1 MTETSSVDLP
11 FHHQNTVIAGLGR
24 LEREALASEV
34 IAALNQGRPGLSADL
49 STQVGRRLE
58 VRRPLDGPSR
68 VVDVD
73 AVVDVTE
80 EFTVGGIVH
89 PVASLDVRTPM
100 RVTKADLVAAE
111 ATNDRVR
118 RLAALDQDQLW
129 GLAISLAELEVE
141 FARQAEEDLADR
153 QISAEATEQIEQA
166 RASVDIAKNQLE
178 EKSDQWIVAAASLTM
193 ISFVVAYITHPV
205 LAIPFLAGAIGVA
218 YQSWNWH
225 KQHQRALET
234 EQALLGQ
241 FGLESY
247 LDFQLRKV
255 DALTNDTQQ
264 RRKSLSL
271 AERRRYADQQWH
283 SFVGPDVTLDWAAIH
298 RPTITA
304 AANLRSSTMFGS
316 DESAAETL
324 SLALADRIREAA
336 TSDEPAP
343 LIVDDIFDGQPDA
356 VVERFLWFI
365 DHHCRQLQFIV
376 LTSDRRVLQWA
387 GERAKA
393 RQAAVIRLA
402 GSEPETAID
411 VDEIEGAD
419 VGAPTGLILPS

>member
-1 MTETSSVDLP
+1 VTANHSVELA

-24 LEREALASEV
+24 LEREALASE
-34 IAALNQGRPGLSADL
+34 ITAALHQGRPGLSADF

-58 VRRPLDGPSR
+58 VQRPLTGTSR

-73 AVVDVTE
+73 TLEDVTGG
-80 EFTVGGIVH
+80 FTVDGVVQ
-89 PVASLDVRTPM
+89 PAAALAFRTSM

-111 ATNDRVR
+111 ATNDRVQ

-141 FARQAEEDLADR
+141 LARQTEEETTGQR
-153 QISAEATEQIEQA
+153 ISSEATEQIEQA
-166 RASVDIAKNQLE
+166 RASVDIAMSQLE
-178 EKSDQWIVAAASLTM
+178 EKSDQWIIAAASLTM
-193 ISFVVAYITHPV
+193 ISFVVAYVTHPV
-205 LAIPFLAGAIGVA
+205 LAIPFLLGAIAVA

-225 KQHQRALET
+225 RQHQRALET

-283 SFVGPDVTLDWAAIH
+283 GFVGPDVTLDWAAIH

-316 DESAAETL
+316 DEAMAETL

-336 TSDEPAP
+336 ASEEPAP
-343 LIVDDIFDGQPDA
+343 LIVDDIFDGQSDA
-356 VVERFLWFI
+356 VVERLLWFI

-376 LTSDRRVLQWA
+376 LTSDHRVLQWA
-387 GERAKA
+387 LERAQA

-402 GSEPETAID
+402 GAEPEAEID
-411 VDEIEGAD
+411 VDEIEAAD
-419 VGAPTGLILPS
+419 ASAGVILPR